1 MGCNEIVKKIVIMC
15 SSFAVGGAEN
25 MVAQLIC
32 GLDKSKFD
40 ITVIVSNPRIDNHIQ
55 RMIDESNVKIV
66 YGSNS
71 DKKSIVNRVS
81 TFFKINHALIKE
93 KPEILHTNLNIAVY
107 VIPFVLFH
115 KVRYI
120 HTVHNIPEKDSGRLM
135 RKFFSL
141 LVRLGKIHFSSISSV
156 IQQEIVK
163 TYHISKQYAPVIVN
177 PVDCNK
183 YNTHMDRNDNDV
195 KFITVGRLAKQK
207 NQALLIDAFSKIHAK
222 FPKTS
227 LSIFGDG
234 TLKNEL
240 AEKIKHYH
248 LEDSVLLMGNRSD
261 LPALYGL
268 HDVFILSSDY
278 EGLPLTVLEAEA
290 AGLPVISTDV
300 GGVSDIVSDKNGIL
314 VEKGN
319 AEALANAMEVM
330 IIDKIKRVSLGVASK
345 EEAQKYDISIFL
357 KKYTELYMGDS

>member
-1 MGCNEIVKKIVIMC
+1 MC

-40 ITVIVSNPRIDNHIQ
+40 ITVIVSNPRVDNHIQ
-55 RMIDESNVKIV
+55 KMIDESNVKII

-71 DKKSIVNRVS
+71 DSKSIVNRIR
-81 TFFKINHALIKE
+81 TFLKINHALIKE
-93 KPEILHTNLNIAVY
+93 NPEIIHTNLNIAVY

-135 RKFFSL
+135 RKVFSL
-141 LVRLGKIHFSSISSV
+141 LVRLGKIRFSSISSV
-156 IQQEIVK
+156 IQREIVK
-163 TYHISKQYAPVIVN
+163 TYHINQQFAPVIVN

-183 YNTHMDRNDNDV
+183 YNTHMDRNDRYV

-207 NQALLIDAFSKIHAK
+207 NQALLIDAFSMIHAQ
-222 FPKTS
+222 FLETS
-227 LSIFGDG
+227 LSIIGDG
-234 TLKNEL
+234 TLKSEL
-240 AEKIKHYH
+240 AEKIKQYH
-248 LEDSVLLMGNRSD
+248 LEDSVYLMGNRSD
-261 LPALYGL
+261 LPVLYGL
-268 HDVFILSSDY
+268 HDVFVLSSDY

-300 GGVSDIVSDKNGIL
+300 GGVSDIVGDKNGIL

-319 AEALANAMEVM
+319 VKALANAMKVM
-330 IIDKIKRVSLGVASK
+330 IMDKKKRSSFGDASK
-345 EEAQKYDISIFL
+345 EEAQKYDINIFL
-357 KKYTELYMGDS
+357 KKYTEMYLGDLS